1 MQSQPNQVREILP
14 KYCSILQSCDLFK
27 TFSCNDLD
35 TLLGL
40 LKAEIR
46 HYPKGTT
53 IYAPTK
59 QASRPGLL
67 LSGKAKL
74 IFLDEHNQPV
84 FLRLIEPAQSFGLAL
99 TCLDQKQSPAVLQ
112 ASDDSDV
119 LFLSFDTLLHPDPQ
133 KEVDPLLYRFNA
145 NLLQQISSQIFLLNQ
160 RLRLVCQKRL
170 RDKIRIYLQSLP
182 LQEDQTIILP
192 LNRAELADYLNADRS
207 ALSRELSHLASEK
220 ILQHDHNQ
228 IQILDPS
235 FLETT
240 IK

>member
-1 MQSQPNQVREILP
+1 MTQEILT
-14 KYCSILQSCDLFK
+14 KYCSVLQSCDLFRS
-27 TFSCNDLD
+27 FSCNDLD

-40 LKAEIR
+40 LDAEIR
-46 HYPKGTT
+46 HYPKGAA
-53 IYAPTK
+53 IYAPMEQTPK
-59 QASRPGLL
+59 PGLL
-67 LSGKAKL
+67 LNGKAKL
-74 IFLDEHNQPV
+74 VFLDEHDQPV

-99 TCLDQKQSPAVLQ
+99 TCLNQKQSPAILQ
-112 ASDDSDV
+112 ASADSDV
-119 LFLSFDTLLHPDPQ
+119 IFFSFDALLHPDLQ
-133 KEVDPLLYRFNA
+133 DEVDPLLHRFNA

-220 ILQHDHNQ
+220 ILRLDHNQ

-235 FLETT
+235 FLDAVV
-240 IK
+240 K